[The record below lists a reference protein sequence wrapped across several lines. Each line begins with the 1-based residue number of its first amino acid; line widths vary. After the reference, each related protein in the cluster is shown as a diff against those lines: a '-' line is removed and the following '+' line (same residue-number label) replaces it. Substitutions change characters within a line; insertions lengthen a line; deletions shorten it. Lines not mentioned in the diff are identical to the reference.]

1 MYQFGFV
8 ADKKDKI
15 FRILIHQ
22 NVLDSN
28 RPKMHSETISTLRDT
43 YIHCAAWHTVI
54 MITWNHNQMGSIV
67 SVLFIYC
74 LLNFIIILYNLEI
87 LIKFITC
94 LENSKYCIGKWT
106 GVLCIIKMIII
117 NEFSRNSIR
126 FYIRL
131 TKISSFGTI
140 KHSILSK

>member
-8 ADKKDKI
+8 GDKKDKI
-15 FRILIHQ
+15 FRMLIHQ

-28 RPKMHSETISTLRDT
+28 RTKMHSETISTLWDT

-54 MITWNHNQMGSIV
+54 KITWHRNQMGSKV

-94 LENSKYCIGKWT
+94 REKENCKYCMGKWT
-106 GVLCIIKMIII
+106 GVLYIIKMIII
-117 NEFSRNSIR
+117 IEFLFSRNSIT
-126 FYIRL
+126 FIRP
-131 TKISSFGTI
+131 
-140 KHSILSK
+140 SK